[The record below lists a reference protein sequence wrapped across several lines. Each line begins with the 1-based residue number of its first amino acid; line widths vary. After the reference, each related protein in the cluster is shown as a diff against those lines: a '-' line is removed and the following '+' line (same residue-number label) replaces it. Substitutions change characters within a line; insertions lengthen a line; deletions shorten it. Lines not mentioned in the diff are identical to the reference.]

1 MCFRKVLVFAVFHG
15 FYFSFIGKF
24 GERQRLSSIPTCVGG
39 VKMVSPLT
47 FQGSNDPSAFWP
59 IQGV

>member
-1 MCFRKVLVFAVFHG
+1 MFAVFHG
-15 FYFSFIGKF
+15 FYFSFIDKF